1 MNELQLP
8 TDAGHDLGATEAL
21 PSARPRLWELA
32 LLIGGL
38 LLLVALRSVPGL
50 DQPVWHSALGHVVIV
65 GGASLLGILLALLTL
80 RIAVR
85 IEDARVFLVGMGFL
99 TVASVFFIHAIAT
112 PDVLMPGRTVAT
124 SWSAPLS
131 LVLGSIFFALSGL
144 PLEAADGN
152 WVIQHAKRWLL
163 LFGLGWLLYSW
174 LVLVAM
180 PGWEQAGATA
190 AAAHGAG
197 HESPSAAP
205 LANQIRKVLLP
216 VIGGIGY
223 AIAIRQHLQL
233 YRQAP
238 TRVGWALVFGIML
251 FAQSLL
257 TQVFWT
263 AYGISFWLSHMQ
275 EFIGFAAITYA
286 AVTAY
291 RSGQSDEGLLEGLL
305 LDTTRSRLQARY
317 AQALDLL
324 VATLARGQS
333 PDPALHAQLR
343 QQLGLTEYQLAVLSS
358 ASQAVAQAR
367 RQQEELAALNAELRQ
382 LEQARDQLTQLVVHD
397 LKTPLT
403 ALLGFLQLVGSAPL
417 SDEQREYLER
427 AIFNG
432 HGLAAQID
440 DLLDIRRLEEGRLE
454 LVRYPLAVESVLRSC
469 AAQLQHWACEEQ
481 KELHVVVAPE
491 LQSYPA
497 DERLMR
503 RVLLNLL
510 SNALKHTPP
519 GTKVTLRALC
529 SGSDA
534 PLIIEVADNGPGI
547 PEAIRERLFEPYYTG
562 SMTSTG
568 RQSST
573 GLGLTLCRLAVE
585 AHGGTIVAL
594 SGSSGTTFRI
604 TLPPPT
610 QQPATN

>member
-1 MNELQLP
+1 
-8 TDAGHDLGATEAL
+8 
-21 PSARPRLWELA
+21 
-32 LLIGGL
+32 
-38 LLLVALRSVPGL
+38 
-50 DQPVWHSALGHVVIV
+50 
-65 GGASLLGILLALLTL
+65 
-80 RIAVR
+80 
-85 IEDARVFLVGMGFL
+85 
-99 TVASVFFIHAIAT
+99 
-112 PDVLMPGRTVAT
+112 
-124 SWSAPLS
+124 
-131 LVLGSIFFALSGL
+131 
-144 PLEAADGN
+144 
-152 WVIQHAKRWLL
+152 
-163 LFGLGWLLYSW
+163 
-174 LVLVAM
+174 
-180 PGWEQAGATA
+180 
-190 AAAHGAG
+190 
-197 HESPSAAP
+197 
-205 LANQIRKVLLP
+205 
-216 VIGGIGY
+216 
-223 AIAIRQHLQL
+223 
-233 YRQAP
+233 
-238 TRVGWALVFGIML
+238 VFGIML

-403 ALLGFLQLVGSAPL
+403 ALLGFLQLVGRRRCRMSSGSTWSGRSSTGTDSQPRSMTCSI
-417 SDEQREYLER
+417 SD
-427 AIFNG
+427 
-432 HGLAAQID
+432 GL
-440 DLLDIRRLEEGRLE
+440 RKGRLE

-573 GLGLTLCRLAVE
+573 GAGADVVPAGGRG
-585 AHGGTIVAL
+585 HGGTIVAL

-604 TLPPPT
+604 TLPPAT